1 MSYNFVPDSFHTG
14 VHLGLIGKCVVDF
27 LLVLIELFSLR
38 VRLRRYGGENRSKIG
53 DLQTNGSSSTKFS
66 HRRGRPPSI
75 IFARIVRP
83 MKALQLCCS
92 QFSRKETL
100 EQTYFKRSA
109 ILHRKRPF
117 CVLSPLWGLRDNVRC
132 SSWAHWKARSGLLIS
147 VNWTSFARSYGWAL
161 RESIGSKWRLRSNG
175 GRLTENFR

>member
-1 MSYNFVPDSFHTG
+1 MSRFYGS
-14 VHLGLIGKCVVDF
+14 
-27 LLVLIELFSLR
+27 LF
-38 VRLRRYGGENRSKIG
+38 RSNIG
-53 DLQTNGSSSTKFS
+53 DLQTDGSSSNKFS

-109 ILHRKRPF
+109 ILRFEP
-117 CVLSPLWGLRDNVRC
+117 PLG
-132 SSWAHWKARSGLLIS
+132 A
-147 VNWTSFARSYGWAL
+147 
-161 RESIGSKWRLRSNG
+161 
-175 GRLTENFR
+175 